1 MLPLSSRKRS
11 FCWTDS
17 NASLGGLSSEARAQK
32 IYGKLDRRYSIEVY
46 SLTSFLTG
54 YTITSLHTLLSASK
68 QHTTSDRLVNITL
81 NQYLNRDER
90 DK

>member
-11 FCWTDS
+11 FCLTEND
-17 NASLGGLSSEARAQK
+17 ASLGGLSSEARAQK
-32 IYGKLDRRYSIEVY
+32 YGESDRRYSIEVY

-54 YTITSLHTLLSASK
+54 YSITSLHTLLSASK

-81 NQYLNRDER
+81 NQYLNRDNEYI
-90 DK
+90 